1 MYSLNWQ
8 LEEIRMI
15 VSNFFRMSIR
25 TINEI
30 TETTTW
36 KPALLSEL
44 WETYLASLADTE
56 IFKNSIRLTE
66 DFSTSFLTLT
76 SIHPFQCSKRMVGS
90 PSTQLLKY
98 CTSPTN
104 LDVMIGAI
112 FQCGSKHPL
121 NHWTTFERNFTS
133 WLAQPN
139 SCKLSSMKKQTST
152 PMSTLCTP
160 AQPLHHEL
168 PLCSISSDI
177 TANHSL
183 PLYKADSSF
192 LPPLNAPSVS
202 YFYNSTWW

>member
-1 MYSLNWQ
+1 
-8 LEEIRMI
+8 
-15 VSNFFRMSIR
+15 MSIR

-30 TETTTW
+30 TDSTNW

-44 WETYLASLADTE
+44 WETYLASLADPE
-56 IFKNSIRLTE
+56 LFKTSIRLTE

-76 SIHPFQCSKRMVGS
+76 SIRPFQCSKRMVAS

-98 CTSPTN
+98 CTLAAN
-104 LDVMIGAI
+104 LDIMIGAI

-121 NHWTTFERNFTS
+121 KHWTIFEKNFTS

-139 SCKLSSMKKQTST
+139 SYKLSSMKK
-152 PMSTLCTP
+152 PMSTPTSTLYM
-160 AQPLHHEL
+160 QGQQLHQE
-168 PLCSISSDI
+168 PPQCNISSGT
-177 TANHSL
+177 TASLSL
-183 PLYKADSSF
+183 PLSMGDSNF

>member
-1 MYSLNWQ
+1 
-8 LEEIRMI
+8 MI

-30 TETTTW
+30 TDSNNW

-44 WETYLASLADTE
+44 WETYLASLADPET
-56 IFKNSIRLTE
+56 FKNSIRLTE

-76 SIHPFQCSKRMVGS
+76 SIRPFQCSKRMVAS

-98 CTSPTN
+98 CTLATN
-104 LDVMIGAI
+104 LDIMIGAI

-121 NHWTTFERNFTS
+121 QHWITFEKQFTS
-133 WLAQPN
+133 WLGQPN
-139 SCKLSSMKKQTST
+139 SCKLSSMKK
-152 PMSTLCTP
+152 PMSTPISTLSIP
-160 AQPLHHEL
+160 AQQLHHEL
-168 PLCSISSDI
+168 PQCSISSG
-177 TANHSL
+177 TTVNHSL
-183 PLYKADSSF
+183 PLSTGDSSF